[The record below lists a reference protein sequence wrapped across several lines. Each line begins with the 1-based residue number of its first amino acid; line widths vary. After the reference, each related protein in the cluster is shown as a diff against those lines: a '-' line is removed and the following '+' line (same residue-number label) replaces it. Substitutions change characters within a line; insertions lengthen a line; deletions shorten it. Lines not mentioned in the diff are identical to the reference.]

1 MNREK
6 IFEKVKKI
14 VTDNVDFDPEHIR
27 LTEQTRLREDL
38 GADSLD
44 GIEIAM
50 ELDKEF
56 GIDISDQ
63 EIDRINNGTLTDIV
77 DVVEENLNKKQPNK
91 ADRQY
96 YN

>member
-1 MNREK
+1 MNREQ

-14 VTDNVDFDPEHIR
+14 VTDIVVLDPKHIS
-27 LTEQTRLREDL
+27 LTGLTRLREDL

-44 GIEIAM
+44 AFEISI

-56 GIDISDQ
+56 DIETSDQ

-77 DVVEENLNKKQPNK
+77 DVVEESLKKKQPNK
-91 ADRQY
+91 ADR
-96 YN
+96 

>member
-1 MNREK
+1 MNREQ

-14 VTDNVDFDPEHIR
+14 VTDNVDFEPEYIS
-27 LTEQTRLREDL
+27 LTGQTRLREDL

-56 GIDISDQ
+56 GIDTSDQ

-91 ADRQY
+91 ADR
-96 YN
+96 

>member
-1 MNREK
+1 MNREQ

-14 VTDNVDFDPEHIR
+14 VTDNVDFDPEHIS
-27 LTEQTRLREDL
+27 LTGQTRLKEDL

-56 GIDISDQ
+56 GIDTSDQ

-77 DVVEENLNKKQPNK
+77 DVVEENLYKKQPNK
-91 ADRQY
+91 ADR
-96 YN
+96 

>member
-1 MNREK
+1 MNREQ

-14 VTDNVDFDPEHIR
+14 VTDNVDFDPEHIS
-27 LTEQTRLREDL
+27 LTGQTRLKEDL

-56 GIDISDQ
+56 GIDNSDQ

-77 DVVEENLNKKQPNK
+77 DVVEENLYKKQPNK
-91 ADRQY
+91 ADR
-96 YN
+96 

>member
-1 MNREK
+1 MNREQ

-14 VTDNVDFDPEHIR
+14 VTDNVDFDPEHIS
-27 LTEQTRLREDL
+27 LTGQTRLKEDL

-44 GIEIAM
+44 GIDITI

-77 DVVEENLNKKQPNK
+77 DVVEVNLYKKQPNK
-91 ADRQY
+91 ADR
-96 YN
+96 

>member
-1 MNREK
+1 MNREQL
-6 IFEKVKKI
+6 FEKVKKI
-14 VTDNVDFDPEHIR
+14 VTDNVDFDPEHIS
-27 LTEQTRLREDL
+27 LTGQTRLKENL

-44 GIEIAM
+44 GIDITI

-77 DVVEENLNKKQPNK
+77 DVVEEELNKKQPNK
-91 ADRQY
+91 ADR
-96 YN
+96 

>member
-1 MNREK
+1 MNREQ

-14 VTDNVDFDPEHIR
+14 NTDNVDFDPEHIS
-27 LTEQTRLREDL
+27 LTGQTRLKEDL

-44 GIEIAM
+44 GIDITI

-77 DVVEENLNKKQPNK
+77 DVVEVNLYKKQPNK
-91 ADRQY
+91 ADR
-96 YN
+96 

>member
-1 MNREK
+1 MNREQ

-14 VTDNVDFDPEHIR
+14 VTDNVDFEPEHIS
-27 LTEQTRLREDL
+27 LTEQTRLKEDL

-44 GIEIAM
+44 GVEIAM

-56 GIDISDQ
+56 GIDTSDQ

-91 ADRQY
+91 ADR
-96 YN
+96 

>member
-1 MNREK
+1 MNREQ

-14 VTDNVDFDPEHIR
+14 VTDSVDFDPKQIS
-27 LTEQTRLREDL
+27 LTGLTRLREDL

-44 GIEIAM
+44 GFEISM

-56 GIDISDQ
+56 DIETSDQ

-91 ADRQY
+91 ADR
-96 YN
+96 

>member
-1 MNREK
+1 MNREQ

-14 VTDNVDFDPEHIR
+14 VTDNVDFDPKQIS
-27 LTEQTRLREDL
+27 LIGQTRLREDL

-44 GIEIAM
+44 GFEISM

-56 GIDISDQ
+56 DIETSDQ

-91 ADRQY
+91 ADR
-96 YN
+96 

>member
-1 MNREK
+1 MNRPE
-6 IFEKVKKI
+6 IFEKVKKS
-14 VTDNVDFDPEHIR
+14 VTDNVDFEPEHIS
-27 LTEQTRLREDL
+27 LTGQTRLREDL

-56 GIDISDQ
+56 GIDTSDQ

-91 ADRQY
+91 ADR
-96 YN
+96 

>member
-1 MNREK
+1 MNREQ

-14 VTDNVDFDPEHIR
+14 VTDNVDFDPR
-27 LTEQTRLREDL
+27 YTSLTGQTRLREDL

-44 GIEIAM
+44 GFEISM

-56 GIDISDQ
+56 DIDTSDQ

-77 DVVEENLNKKQPNK
+77 DVVEENLYKKQPNK
-91 ADRQY
+91 ADR
-96 YN
+96 

>member
-77 DVVEENLNKKQPNK
+77 DVVEENLNKKQLNK
-91 ADRQY
+91 ADR
-96 YN
+96 

>member
-1 MNREK
+1 MNREQ

-14 VTDNVDFDPEHIR
+14 VTDNVDFEPEHIS
-27 LTEQTRLREDL
+27 LTGQTRLKEDL

-44 GIEIAM
+44 GIEISM

-56 GIDISDQ
+56 GIDTSDQ

-91 ADRQY
+91 ADR
-96 YN
+96 

>member
-77 DVVEENLNKKQPNK
+77 DVV
-91 ADRQY
+91 
-96 YN
+96 